1 MSFHKLNLSEP
12 VLKALEKSGYTQP
25 TPIQEQA
32 IPRALAGKDL
42 IATAQTGTGKTAAF
56 MLPAIELL
64 ARTKMA
70 GKPRILVLTPT
81 RELATQVNDA
91 AKKYGSFMRINVV
104 NILGGMPY
112 HAQMRQLA
120 RPVDIV
126 VATPGRLID
135 YLERGKLDLSAVQ
148 MLILDEADRMLDMG
162 FIDAVRY
169 IADQTPVERQTLL
182 FTATLDDRLAKL
194 AQSILNEPERI
205 EVAGKA
211 MTLDNIEQRVYL
223 ADDEKH
229 KNDLLQ
235 HLIEA
240 EDIDKAIIFSATKR
254 NADKLARQLYDQGL
268 AAAALHGDMNQH
280 KRNKTLT
287 QLRHGRIQLLV
298 ATDVAARGIDVNEIS
313 HVINYDLPKFA
324 EDYVHRI
331 GRTGRAGKSG
341 IAISLVSFD
350 TFNDLKRIER
360 YTNHTIKQS
369 TVEGLEPKRTLGNK
383 PRFSKPKKA
392 WGGERRGSGNGAGR
406 SRFANDNRSDRNSNS
421 DGGAAKRGGFSG
433 HARSGNSHR
442 NKDANGNRMFNRYGD
457 R

>member
-1 MSFHKLNLSEP
+1 MSSEKSTMSFEKLNLSENI
-12 VLKALEKSGYTQP
+12 LKALAKSGYTTP
-25 TPIQEQA
+25 TPIQAQA

-64 ARTKMA
+64 AQSKETQ
-70 GKPRILVLTPT
+70 KPRILVLTPT

-112 HAQMRQLA
+112 HVQIRQLS
-120 RPVDIV
+120 RPVDII

-135 YLERGKLDLSAVQ
+135 YLDRGKLDLSEIQ

-169 IADQTPVERQTLL
+169 IAKETPANRQTLL
-182 FTATLDDRLAKL
+182 FTATLDKRLAQL

-205 EVAGKA
+205 EVASKGI
-211 MTLDNIEQRVYL
+211 TLDNIEQRVYL

-229 KNDLLQ
+229 KNGLLQ
-235 HLIEA
+235 HLLE
-240 EDIDKAIIFSATKR
+240 EENIDKAIIFSATKR
-254 NADKLARQLYDQGL
+254 NADKLARQLYDMGL
-268 AAAALHGDMNQH
+268 SAAALHGDMPQH
-280 KRNKTLT
+280 KRNKTIT
-287 QLRHGRIQLLV
+287 GLRHGKIQLLV
-298 ATDVAARGIDVNEIS
+298 ATDVAARGIDISEVS

-350 TFNDLKRIER
+350 TINDLKRIER
-360 YTNHTIKQS
+360 FTNQNIKQT
-369 TVEGLEPKRTLGNK
+369 TVAGLEPTKSFGKPKVVVKNKKSWHPRGGNNASFK
-383 PRFSKPKKA
+383 PRNEVQGYAKSSGGFAGHAKKA
-392 WGGERRGSGNGAGR
+392 GGQSGRFVHKNKSESRGRHQGSY
-406 SRFANDNRSDRNSNS
+406 NR
-421 DGGAAKRGGFSG
+421 
-433 HARSGNSHR
+433 
-442 NKDANGNRMFNRYGD
+442 
-457 R
+457 